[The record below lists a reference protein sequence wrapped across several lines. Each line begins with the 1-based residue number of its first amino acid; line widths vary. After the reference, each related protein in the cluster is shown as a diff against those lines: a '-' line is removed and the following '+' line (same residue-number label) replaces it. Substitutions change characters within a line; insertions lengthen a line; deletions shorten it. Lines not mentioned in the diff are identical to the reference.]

1 MFRKLLSLI
10 RQVMQRMIPQ
20 KSIESVERVETPL
33 SVEMVEALDLWSDM
47 YIGKAPWLKPDTVKS
62 LNLPA
67 FISSELARQIVLEMK
82 WDITGTGTDAA
93 GEPTTNARAAF
104 LKEEFEKCMTVLRQ
118 KLELGCAAGG
128 VVVKPYP
135 KGERICFDWT
145 LDWSLYPIAF
155 DESGNLADV
164 VFLDTFTEG
173 RTIYT
178 RLERHTAQENGVRI
192 TQRAFK
198 SNLRDSIGVEIS
210 LTDVPQWAELQPE
223 ATVQDTDGQLF
234 GWFKVAAANNVDVDS
249 PMGVSVFSKACDTI
263 KEADLQYSRL
273 LWEFEGSELAVDV
286 DYTALRLTKDKNGK
300 VIHESPKLN
309 ERLFRGLDTGADG
322 LYSVFSPSIRDASLL
337 NGLNQLMIR
346 IEDQCGL
353 SRGTISDPNAVA
365 RTATELNIIK
375 QRSYATIHDNQTALE
390 RCLRDVIRVM
400 DKYATMYHLAPAGD
414 YDVSF
419 EWGDGILEDSDT
431 EYQRRWAMVVAGKLK
446 LEKFYAWYFGCTE
459 EQALEYIPQQP
470 TYPPVE

>member
-1 MFRKLLSLI
+1 MFRKLLTFI
-10 RQVMQRMIPQ
+10 RQVMRRMIPY
-20 KSIESVERVETPL
+20 KNIESVEKTDTPL
-33 SVEMVEALDLWSDM
+33 SSEMIDALDRWHDM

-67 FISSELARQIVLEMK
+67 LICSEIARQMLLEMK
-82 WDITGTGTDAA
+82 WDITGTGESAD
-93 GEPTTNARAAF
+93 GEALINARAEY
-104 LKEEFEKCMTVLRQ
+104 LKEEFGKCIAVLRQ
-118 KLELGCAAGG
+118 KLEIGCAAGG
-128 VVVKPYP
+128 MAVKPYQ
-135 KGERICFDWT
+135 KNGHIFFEWVM
-145 LDWSLYPIAF
+145 DWSLCPIAF
-155 DESGNLADV
+155 DDSGNLSDA
-164 VFLDTFTEG
+164 VFRDTFTDG
-173 RTIYT
+173 KTTYT
-178 RLERHTAQENGVRI
+178 RLERHRAEKDGVRI

-198 SNLRDSIGVEIS
+198 SNMRDNIGTEIA
-210 LTDVPQWAELQPE
+210 LTDVPQWAELEPE
-223 ATVQDTDGQLF
+223 ILVQNTNGQLF
-234 GWFKVAAANNVDVDS
+234 GWYKVAAANNVDVDS
-249 PMGVSVFSKACDTI
+249 PMGVSVFSKACSTI
-263 KEADLQYSRL
+263 QEADLQYSRL

-286 DYTALRLTKDKNGK
+286 DYTALRTKKDKNGK
-300 VIHESPKLN
+300 TVHEMPQLN
-309 ERLFRGLDTGADG
+309 ERLFRAVDVGTDQF
-322 LYSVFSPSIRDASLL
+322 YNVFSPKIRDESLL

-353 SRGTISDPNAVA
+353 SRGTLSDPNTEA

-390 RCLRDVIRVM
+390 CCLRDIVRVM
-400 DKYATMYHLAPAGD
+400 DKYATMYQLAPEGD

-470 TYPPVE
+470 TYPPAE